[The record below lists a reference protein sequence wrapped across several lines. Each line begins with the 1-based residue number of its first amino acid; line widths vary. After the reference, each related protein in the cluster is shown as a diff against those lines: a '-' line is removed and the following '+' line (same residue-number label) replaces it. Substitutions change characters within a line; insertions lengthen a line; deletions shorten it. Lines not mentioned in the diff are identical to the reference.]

1 MKISGYSPKILEDL
15 KNILKNLKEVSK
27 KEENLKVGSAKIKEK
42 PSSQTEVVEVSSQKL
57 IESAIQK
64 ILSMPEIREE
74 KVAQIKAQIQSG
86 TYNVSNREIARA
98 MIANLLDK
106 IA

>member
-1 MKISGYSPKILEDL
+1 MKINGLPPKNVEDL
-15 KNILKNLKEVSK
+15 INIKEARK
-27 KEENLKVGSAKIKEK
+27 KEENLKVGSSKPQEK
-42 PSSQTEVVEVSSQKL
+42 TVSQSEVVEVSSQKL
-57 IESAIQK
+57 IESAVQK

-98 MIANLLDK
+98 MIATLLDE

>member
-1 MKISGYSPKILEDL
+1 MKISGYTPKNLEDL
-15 KNILKNLKEVSK
+15 KNIKEAIK
-27 KEENLKVGSAKIKEK
+27 KEENLKVGSAKTKEK

-57 IESAIQK
+57 IESAVQK

-86 TYNVSNREIARA
+86 TYNVSNKEIARA
-98 MIANLLDK
+98 MIANLLDE